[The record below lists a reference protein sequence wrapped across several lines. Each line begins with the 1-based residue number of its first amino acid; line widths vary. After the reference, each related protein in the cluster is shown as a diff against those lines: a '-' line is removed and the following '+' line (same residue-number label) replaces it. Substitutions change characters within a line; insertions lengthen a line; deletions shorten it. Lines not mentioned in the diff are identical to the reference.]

1 MNLKVLSYNGIVLK
15 IQAFHIISMQ
25 AVLLLCYVSVAIGR
39 LVYMLRIVLMSRDYI
54 LCAERVG

>member
-15 IQAFHIISMQ
+15 IQAFLIISVQ